1 MKKRKT
7 ERLSIRLSEEEKG
20 LLLEKARTAGY
31 ENNLGRY
38 LIEKGM
44 EQSIPYTQIRKD
56 AVRYLSKEVEDL
68 KRIDQK
74 VNPSNMEIHKVIQE
88 RIAEV
93 NKIWLVL

>member
-1 MKKRKT
+1 MKQRKT
-7 ERLSIRLSEEEKG
+7 ERLSIRLSEEEKR
-20 LLLEKARTAGY
+20 LLLEKAKTAGY

-44 EQSIPYTQIRKD
+44 EESISYTQIRKD
-56 AVRYLSKEVEDL
+56 AVRYLSQEVEDL

-74 VNPSNMEIHKVIQE
+74 VNPSNMEIHKMIQE

>member
-20 LLLEKARTAGY
+20 SLLEKARTAGY

-44 EQSIPYTQIRKD
+44 EESISYTQIRKD
-56 AVRYLSKEVEDL
+56 AVRYLSQEVEDL
-68 KRIDQK
+68 KRIGRK
-74 VNPSNMEIHKVIQE
+74 VDPSNVEVHKMIQE
-88 RIAEV
+88 RILGV

>member
-1 MKKRKT
+1 MKNRKT
-7 ERLSIRLSEEEKG
+7 ERISIRLSEEEKG

-44 EQSIPYTQIRKD
+44 EESISYTQIRKD
-56 AVRYLSKEVEDL
+56 AVRYLSQEVEDL